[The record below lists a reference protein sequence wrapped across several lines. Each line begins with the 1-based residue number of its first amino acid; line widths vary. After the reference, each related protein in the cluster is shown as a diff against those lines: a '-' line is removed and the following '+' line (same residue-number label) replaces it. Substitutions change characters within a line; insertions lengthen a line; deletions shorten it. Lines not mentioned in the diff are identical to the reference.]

1 MAMVPAIAIVGESGS
16 GKTDLVERLIV
27 ELKKRGKRIAVV
39 KHCHEEVK
47 LDKEGTDSWRFFNAG
62 SDITVASS
70 SNSIAVNRKVDAD
83 TSIAEILRF
92 IGGSVDLVIFEGY
105 KKGKIPKIE
114 VHREQVNSNLACP
127 VEVLSAV
134 ATDSKLDID
143 IPQLP
148 LNDTAQIA
156 DFIEANLLGVSE
168 NDTLLFVNGQQIFI
182 KSFVKDIISEAIL
195 AMINTLKGADDIKNL
210 DISIMRKNSDA

>member
-1 MAMVPAIAIVGESGS
+1 MVPAIAIVGESGS
-16 GKTDLVERLIV
+16 GKTDLVKRLIV
-27 ELKKRGKRIAVV
+27 EFKKRGKRIAVV
-39 KHCHEEVK
+39 KHCHEKIK
-47 LDKEGTDSWRFFNAG
+47 LDKEGTDSWLFSEAG

-70 SNSIAVNRKVDAD
+70 SNGIASVRKVDTD

-114 VHREQVNSNLACP
+114 VHREETNKDLACP
-127 VEVLSAV
+127 VQVLSAV

-148 LNDTAQIA
+148 LNDASKIA
-156 DFIEANLLGVSE
+156 DFIEDNLLTDSE

-182 KSFVKDIISEAIL
+182 KSFVQDIISEGIV
-195 AMINTLKGADDIKNL
+195 AMIKTLKGADDINNL
-210 DISIMRKNSDA
+210 DISIKRRSPDA

>member
-1 MAMVPAIAIVGESGS
+1 MVPAIAIVGESGS

-27 ELKKRGKRIAVV
+27 EFKNRGKRIAVV
-39 KHCHEEVK
+39 KHCHEAIK
-47 LDKEGTDSWRFFNAG
+47 LDKEGTDSWRFSAAG

-70 SNSIAVNRKVDAD
+70 SNSITVNRKVDTDA
-83 TSIAEILRF
+83 SIAEILRF
-92 IGGSVDLVIFEGY
+92 IGGSVDMVIFEGY

-114 VHREQVNSNLACP
+114 VHREQINSNLVCP
-127 VEVLSAV
+127 IQVLSAV
-134 ATDSKLDID
+134 ATDSKMDID

-148 LNDTAQIA
+148 LNDTSPIA

-182 KSFVKDIISEAIL
+182 KSFVKDIISEALL
-195 AMINTLKGADDIKNL
+195 AMIKTLKGADDINNL
-210 DISIMRKNSDA
+210 DISIMRKSPDA